1 MHAWTTSETHVS
13 LQVGGVD
20 SGSMR
25 AVGNMLSQ
33 VAGMLVPF
41 LGATLR
47 SLTGQWWPLFATVG
61 GVHILGALAFARLA
75 EVEWRPPAEPVKPEA
90 LA

>member
-61 GVHILGALAFARLA
+61 GVHTLGALAFARLA
-75 EVEWRPPAEPVKPEA
+75 EVEWRPPAGPVK
-90 LA
+90 L